1 MTQTH
6 LNPTAPVSGL
16 SRRWM
21 LRFDFFAQHGL
32 PGFWKNSPEW
42 VAAFKALP
50 FGRRMTIQFNWL
62 AALFG
67 VFYLF
72 AKGLW
77 RKAVA
82 FIALGVAYG
91 VVAMLADTPVWLDRG
106 VGIGLTVFCATRA
119 NVYVYEKKVLGKH
132 TWSL

>member
-1 MTQTH
+1 MTPTH
-6 LNPTAPVSGL
+6 LNPTAPASGL
-16 SRRWM
+16 GERWM
-21 LRFDFFAQHGL
+21 FRFDFFAQHGL
-32 PGFWKNSPEW
+32 PGLWKNSPEW

-50 FGRRMTIQFNWL
+50 FGRRMILQFNWL

-67 VFYLF
+67 FVYLF

-91 VVAMLADTPVWLDRG
+91 IVATFADTPAWLDRG
-106 VGIGLTVFCATRA
+106 VAIGLAVFCATRA